1 MDVIE
6 HLSGRVAL
14 GQTLHEIDELASH
27 RDPWNRWILRK
38 FAAADV
44 AA

>member
-6 HLSGRVAL
+6 HFSGRVAL

-27 RDPWNRWILRK
+27 RGPSEIRGFKEILLRLM
-38 FAAADV
+38 
-44 AA
+44 